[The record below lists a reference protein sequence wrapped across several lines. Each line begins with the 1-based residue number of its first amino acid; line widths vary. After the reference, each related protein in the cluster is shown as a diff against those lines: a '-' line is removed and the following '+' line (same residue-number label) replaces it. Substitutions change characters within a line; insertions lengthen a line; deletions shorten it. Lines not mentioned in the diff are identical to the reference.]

1 MPLTVSGG
9 ARMCKARAVR
19 IGIMGGTGP
28 AGSGLALRLDAAGY
42 GAVVGSRSVERSR
55 EVVERLAAAWPGR
68 SVGVVAGTNAD
79 AAACDLVVLATPWDS
94 AATLAAEHAG
104 LLAGKIVVTMANA
117 LVRVGNEFQP
127 LVPPR
132 GSIAAHVQAAIPA
145 SRVVA
150 AMQHIPAKELG
161 NLDHHVDSDVLV
173 CSDDPEATETVC
185 DVVSRIPGCRPLN
198 TGGLSNA
205 LALEAFTAVL
215 LQLNVRYKTRVAP
228 RFTGIPAVDPVTG
241 RDTTIRH

>member
-1 MPLTVSGG
+1 
-9 ARMCKARAVR
+9 
-19 IGIMGGTGP
+19 MGGTGP

-42 GAVVGSRSVERSR
+42 VAVIGSRSVERSR
-55 EVVERLAAAWPGR
+55 EVVDRLVASWPGR

-94 AATLAAEHAG
+94 AATLAAEHAAA
-104 LLAGKIVVTMANA
+104 LAGKIVVTMANA

-173 CSDDPEATETVC
+173 CSDDPGATEAVC
-185 DVVSRIPGCRPLN
+185 DIVSKIPGCRPLN

-228 RFTGIPAVDPVTG
+228 RLTGIPEVDPVTG
-241 RDTTIRH
+241 RDTAIRH

>member
-1 MPLTVSGG
+1 M
-9 ARMCKARAVR
+9 R

-28 AGSGLALRLDAAGY
+28 AGSGLALRLNVAGHEVVIGSRAREKSVQAVAELLALWPNRGITLTPGSNLDAAQ
-42 GAVVGSRSVERSR
+42 
-55 EVVERLAAAWPGR
+55 
-68 SVGVVAGTNAD
+68 
-79 AAACDLVVLATPWDS
+79 CDLVVVATPWDS
-94 AATLAAEHAG
+94 IATLVGDYADALH
-104 LLAGKIVVTMANA
+104 GKIVVTMANA
-117 LVRVGNEFQP
+117 LIRVGKEFQP

-132 GSIAAHVQAAIPA
+132 GSIAAHVQAAIPE

-161 NLDHHVDSDVLV
+161 NLDHHVDSDVLI
-173 CSDDPEATETVC
+173 CSDFPDAIETVS
-185 DVVSRIPGCRPLN
+185 DVVAKIPGCRPLN

-228 RFTGIPAVDPVTG
+228 RLTGIPATDPITG
-241 RDTTIRH
+241 RSMEIAT

>member
-1 MPLTVSGG
+1 M
-9 ARMCKARAVR
+9 R

-28 AGSGLALRLDAAGY
+28 AGSGLALRLNVGGY
-42 GAVVGSRSVERSR
+42 EVVIGSRSAERSQ
-55 EVVERLAAAWPGR
+55 EVVDELRTLWPDRHLSIDAGDNAA
-68 SVGVVAGTNAD
+68 
-79 AAACDLVVLATPWDS
+79 AAACDVVVVATPWDS
-94 AATLAAEHAG
+94 VATVVSDHAAALT
-104 LLAGKIVVTMANA
+104 GKIVVTMANA
-117 LVRVGNEFQP
+117 LIRVGREFQP

-161 NLDHHVDSDVLV
+161 NLDHHVDSDVLI
-173 CSDDPEATETVC
+173 CSDYPEAIE
-185 DVVSRIPGCRPLN
+185 VVSDIVHSIPGCRPLN

-228 RFTGIPAVDPVTG
+228 RLTGIPDVDPVSG
-241 RDTTIRH
+241 RSTAATL

>member
-1 MPLTVSGG
+1 
-9 ARMCKARAVR
+9 MCETWAMR

-28 AGSGLALRLDAAGY
+28 AGSGLGLRLNVAGHE
-42 GAVVGSRSVERSR
+42 VVIGSRSR
-55 EVVERLAAAWPGR
+55 EKSEHAVAELVAAWPKHRITIEAGDNLAAAQ
-68 SVGVVAGTNAD
+68 
-79 AAACDLVVLATPWDS
+79 CDLVVVATPWDS
-94 AATLAAEHAG
+94 IATLVGEHAEA
-104 LLAGKIVVTMANA
+104 LRGKVVVTMANA
-117 LVRVGNEFQP
+117 LIRVGKEFQP

-161 NLDHHVDSDVLV
+161 NLEHHVDSDVLI
-173 CSDDPEATETVC
+173 CSDFPDAIETVS
-185 DVVSRIPGCRPLN
+185 DIVAKIPGCRPLN

-215 LQLNVRYKTRVAP
+215 LQLNVRYKTWVAP
-228 RFTGIPAVDPVTG
+228 RLTGIPSNDPVTG
-241 RDTTIRH
+241 RSMELPS

>member
-1 MPLTVSGG
+1 
-9 ARMCKARAVR
+9 MCKARRVR
-19 IGIMGGTGP
+19 IGILGGTGP

-42 GAVVGSRSVERSR
+42 VAVIGSRSVERSR
-55 EVVERLAAAWPGR
+55 DVVDRLVAAWPAR
-68 SVGVVAGTNAD
+68 AVGVVAGTNVD
-79 AAACDLVVLATPWDS
+79 AASCDLVVLATPWDS
-94 AATLAAEHAG
+94 AATLASEHAH

-117 LVRVGNEFQP
+117 LVRVGHEFQP

-173 CSDDPEATETVC
+173 CSDDVDATEVVC
-185 DVVSRIPGCRPLN
+185 DMVAKIPGCRPLN

-228 RFTGIPAVDPVTG
+228 RLTGIPDIDPVTG
-241 RDTTIRH
+241 RDTAIRH

>member
-1 MPLTVSGG
+1 M
-9 ARMCKARAVR
+9 R

-28 AGSGLALRLDAAGY
+28 AGSGLALRLNVAGNE
-42 GAVVGSRSVERSR
+42 VVIGSRSADRSR
-55 EVVERLAAAWPGR
+55 EVVDELHAAWPKHGL
-68 SVGVVAGTNAD
+68 SIEPGDN
-79 AAACDLVVLATPWDS
+79 AAAASCELVVVATPWDS
-94 AATLAAEHAG
+94 VATVVSDHAS
-104 LLAGKIVVTMANA
+104 LLTGKIVVTMANA
-117 LVRVGNEFQP
+117 LIRVGKEFQP

-161 NLDHHVDSDVLV
+161 NLDHHVDSDVLI
-173 CSDDPEATETVC
+173 CSDFPEAIE
-185 DVVSRIPGCRPLN
+185 VVSDIVHQIPGCRPLN

-228 RFTGIPAVDPVTG
+228 RLTGIPEFDPVSG
-241 RDTTIRH
+241 RPTAASH

>member
-1 MPLTVSGG
+1 
-9 ARMCKARAVR
+9 MCKARAVR

-132 GSIAAHVQAAIPA
+132 ESIAAHVQAAIPA

>member
-1 MPLTVSGG
+1 M
-9 ARMCKARAVR
+9 R

-28 AGSGLALRLDAAGY
+28 AGSGLALRLNVAGHAVVIGSREREKSSHTVEELKKSWPTRNLSIEAGNNLDAA
-42 GAVVGSRSVERSR
+42 S
-55 EVVERLAAAWPGR
+55 
-68 SVGVVAGTNAD
+68 
-79 AAACDLVVLATPWDS
+79 CDLVVVATPWDS
-94 AATLAAEHAG
+94 IATLVGDHAAA
-104 LLAGKIVVTMANA
+104 LKGKVVVTMANA
-117 LVRVGNEFQP
+117 LIRVGKEFQP

-132 GSIAAHVQAAIPA
+132 GSIAAHVQAAIPE

-161 NLDHHVDSDVLV
+161 NLDHHVDSDVLI
-173 CSDDPEATETVC
+173 CSDFPEAIETVS
-185 DVVSRIPGCRPLN
+185 DVVSKIPGCRPLN

-228 RFTGIPAVDPVTG
+228 RLTGIPANDPVTG
-241 RDTTIRH
+241 RSMELRT